1 MELLASSG
9 DVWALFWTTLA
20 TVVLLLVPGVLY
32 AYYVLARWIDD
43 DKSYAPVMAS
53 VGRRDSQTGH

>member
-9 DVWALFWTTLA
+9 DGWALFWTTVA
-20 TVVLLLVPGVLY
+20 TVVLLLLPGVLY

-43 DKSYAPVMAS
+43 DHSYVPVMAS
-53 VGRRDSQTGH
+53 VSRRHSQTDN